1 MANAKITDL
10 GPASV
15 PLAGTELF
23 EVVQSSTSKKVA
35 ATAIA
40 NTFNTTLSVAH
51 GGTGATTLTG
61 YVKGTGT
68 TAMTA
73 AASVPWT
80 EVSGKPVNYGGFY
93 DTTTQSA
100 GINTATVVLFSNTGL
115 IDGVTLSGGSLI
127 TVPVTGVYNIQFS
140 AQFANSGASDYQVSV
155 WLRKN
160 GTTDFPNSCT
170 DITVPAKSGTV
181 NGYAVAAWNF
191 LESLTAAD
199 YLQLM
204 WSTPSASTVIE
215 YLGARTTPTRP
226 AAPSVILTVN
236 QVA

>member
-15 PLAGTELF
+15 PLVGTELF

-40 NTFNTTLSVAH
+40 NTFNSTLSVSH

-73 AASVPWT
+73 AASVPWSD
-80 EVSGKPVNYGGFY
+80 VSGKPVNYGGFY
-93 DTTTQSA
+93 DTTTQA
-100 GINTATVVLFSNTGL
+100 AAANTATVMLLSNTGL
-115 IDGVTLSGGSLI
+115 VDGVALSGGSLI
-127 TVPVTGVYNIQFS
+127 TVPATGIYNIQFS
-140 AQFANSGASDYQVSV
+140 AQFANSGAADYQTSI

-160 GTTDFPNSCT
+160 GVTDITNSCT
-170 DITVPAKSGTV
+170 DITVPSKVGSV

-191 LESLTAAD
+191 LESFTAGE
-199 YLQLM
+199 YFQLI
-204 WSTPSASTVIE
+204 WSTPNTSVVIE
-215 YLGARTTPTRP
+215 YIGTRTTPTRP
-226 AAPSVILTVN
+226 AAPSLIVSVQ